1 MKNKKNLV
9 AVICRL
15 EIYMENKFYSKG
27 ELKDKKILEVL
38 KKLPEQYE
46 NGEIAEVRD
55 IMEEIIFA
63 IDEFESEYENKN

>member
-1 MKNKKNLV
+1 MKIKENLV

-15 EIYMENKFYSKG
+15 ENYMENKFYSKG
-27 ELKDKKILEVL
+27 KLKDKKILEVL

-55 IMEEIIFA
+55 VMEEIVFA
-63 IDEFESEYENKN
+63 IDEFERTYNEE

>member
-1 MKNKKNLV
+1 MKNKGNLV

-15 EIYMENKFYSKG
+15 EIHMENKFYSKG

-55 IMEEIIFA
+55 VMEEIVFA
-63 IDEFESEYENKN
+63 IDEFEKNYG

>member
-1 MKNKKNLV
+1 MG
-9 AVICRL
+9 
-15 EIYMENKFYSKG
+15 NKFYSKG

-55 IMEEIIFA
+55 VMEEIVFA
-63 IDEFESEYENKN
+63 IDEFENDYENKN

>member
-1 MKNKKNLV
+1 MD
-9 AVICRL
+9 
-15 EIYMENKFYSKG
+15 NKFYSKG

-55 IMEEIIFA
+55 VMEEIVFA
-63 IDEFESEYENKN
+63 IDEFENDYENKN

>member
-1 MKNKKNLV
+1 
-9 AVICRL
+9 
-15 EIYMENKFYSKG
+15 MENKFYSKG

-55 IMEEIIFA
+55 VMEEIVFA
-63 IDEFESEYENKN
+63 IDEFENDYENKN

>member
-1 MKNKKNLV
+1 MKK
-9 AVICRL
+9 IS
-15 EIYMENKFYSKG
+15 EMDNKFYSKG

-63 IDEFESEYENKN
+63 IDEFESEYRIFMHTNEQIVIEV

>member
-1 MKNKKNLV
+1 MD
-9 AVICRL
+9 
-15 EIYMENKFYSKG
+15 NKFYSKG

-63 IDEFESEYENKN
+63 IDEFESEYRIFIHTNKQIVIEV

>member
-1 MKNKKNLV
+1 LKNKKNLV

-63 IDEFESEYENKN
+63 IDEFEKSGQ

>member
-1 MKNKKNLV
+1 MK
-9 AVICRL
+9 
-15 EIYMENKFYSKG
+15 NKFYSKG

-46 NGEIAEVRD
+46 NGEIAEVRN
-55 IMEEIIFA
+55 IMEEIIIA

>member
-1 MKNKKNLV
+1 MD
-9 AVICRL
+9 
-15 EIYMENKFYSKG
+15 NKFYSKG
-27 ELKDKKILEVL
+27 ELKDKKILEAL

-55 IMEEIIFA
+55 VMEEIVFA

>member
-1 MKNKKNLV
+1 
-9 AVICRL
+9 
-15 EIYMENKFYSKG
+15 MENKFYSKG

-55 IMEEIIFA
+55 VMEEIIFA
-63 IDEFESEYENKN
+63 IDEFERTCNEE

>member
-1 MKNKKNLV
+1 M
-9 AVICRL
+9 
-15 EIYMENKFYSKG
+15 EIIKMDNKFYSKG

-55 IMEEIIFA
+55 VMEEIIFA
-63 IDEFESEYENKN
+63 IDEFEKSGQ